1 MVPRRGML
9 VAGVAVAALA
19 IGTAGCGSG
28 GDDTAA
34 GETEAAATTSTAP
47 EPPAPPTKAEY
58 IEAADEV
65 CDRFNKKQAV
75 FEDRTEL
82 TQAVIDAGT
91 NEGATEVGKAVEA
104 VADQRQDLTDAL
116 LELEPPSSG
125 RPQDYFDQRKKT
137 IAITHDL
144 ADAWADYGAGKT
156 DATPVNEQSEAEI
169 AAIEKSTEL
178 AEDYGFKSCSKPVKV
193 K

>member
-1 MVPRRGML
+1 ML
-9 VAGVAVAALA
+9 VAGVATMAVLA
-19 IGTAGCGSG
+19 IGTVGCGSS

-34 GETEAAATTSTAP
+34 GETEAAETTTSAP

-58 IEAADEV
+58 IDAADEV

-75 FEDRTEL
+75 FEERTEL

-91 NEGATEVGKAVEA
+91 NEGAAEVGKAVDA

-116 LELEPPSSG
+116 LELEPPTSG

-137 IAITHDL
+137 IAVTRDL
-144 ADAWADYGAGKT
+144 ADAWDDYGKGKT
-156 DATPVNEQSEAEI
+156 DATPVNEQSEAELT
-169 AAIEKSTEL
+169 AIEKSTEL
-178 AEDYGFKSCSKPVKV
+178 AQDYGFKSCSKPVKV